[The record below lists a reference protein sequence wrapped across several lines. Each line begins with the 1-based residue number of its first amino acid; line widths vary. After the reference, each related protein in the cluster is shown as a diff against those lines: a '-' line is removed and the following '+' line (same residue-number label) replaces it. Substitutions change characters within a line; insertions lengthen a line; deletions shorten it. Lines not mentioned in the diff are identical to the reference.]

1 MKIKISAYSSI
12 MLLISSVVLFILGA
26 LIYSN
31 PNEVVLV
38 VTYVIGGLI
47 TLTGVF
53 NCVKNYIEVKKDNT
67 TSSKGMVLGIMLV
80 VVGLIFIF
88 LGGVIE
94 TLVRF
99 IIGGWILLC
108 GITRLANALSIEKKE
123 TSFWVLLVLSLLLI
137 AAGLYTILEKNLVF
151 QTLGLILMIYSI
163 LEIFGHVFSRK
174 EGIVFENETKPK
186 ESNVKDAE
194 VVEDIKVIE
203 TKEET
208 KEETKKKK
216 KEKKDKKDKKK

>member
-31 PNEVVLV
+31 PNAVVLV

-47 TLTGVF
+47 TLAGVF

-80 VVGLIFIF
+80 VIGLIFIF

-123 TSFWVLLVLSLLLI
+123 TSFWVLLVLS
-137 AAGLYTILEKNLVF
+137 EKNLVF
-151 QTLGLILMIYSI
+151 QTLGLILMIYAI

-174 EGIVFENETKPK
+174 EGIMFENETTKPEESKVK
-186 ESNVKDAE
+186 EAE
-194 VVEDIKVIE
+194 VVEDTKVIE
-203 TKEET
+203 TKEEI
-208 KEETKKKK
+208 KEEPKNKK
-216 KEKKDKKDKKK
+216 KEKKDKKNKKK